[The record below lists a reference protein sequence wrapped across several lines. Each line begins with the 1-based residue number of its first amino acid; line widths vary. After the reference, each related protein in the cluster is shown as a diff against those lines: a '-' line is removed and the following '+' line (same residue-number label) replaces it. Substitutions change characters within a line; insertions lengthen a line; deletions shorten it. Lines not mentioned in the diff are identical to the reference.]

1 MLASFFSFIL
11 MLAEGGHATTAN
23 AETGWGKF
31 MHFWNSYFNY
41 PGFEAW
47 KFMNLAIFIA
57 IMVYLLKKPLS
68 EAFKAKRE
76 QIRSELIRA
85 EAERQSALT
94 QLTATEAKLAQLDA
108 ESARV
113 LERAKQEADSEKARI
128 ERETLDEINKMRGQ
142 ALSEIERLSQQVKK
156 ELRRFSGEESI
167 RLAEAKIRQEMSA
180 EKDARLVKNNIQAIG
195 GLN

>member
-11 MLAEGGHATTAN
+11 MFAEGGHTTAGS
-23 AETGWGKF
+23 EGGF
-31 MHFWNSYFNY
+31 MHFWNTYFNY

-47 KFMNLAIFIA
+47 KFINLAVFIA

-68 EAFKAKRE
+68 GAFKAKRE

-85 EAERQSALT
+85 EAERQSALA
-94 QLTATEAKLAQLDA
+94 QLTATEARLAQLDA
-108 ESARV
+108 ESAKV
-113 LERAKQEADSEKARI
+113 LERARLEADSEKARI

-167 RLAEAKIRQEMSA
+167 RLAEAKIRQEMNA
-180 EKDARLVKNNIQAIG
+180 EKDARLVKTNIQAIG

>member
-11 MLAEGGHATTAN
+11 MFAEGGHAVADT
-23 AETGWGKF
+23 ETGWGKF
-31 MHFWNSYFNY
+31 MHFWNNYFNY

-68 EAFKAKRE
+68 GAFKAKRE
-76 QIRSELIRA
+76 KIRGELIRA
-85 EAERQSALT
+85 EAERQAALA
-94 QLTATEAKLAQLDA
+94 QLTATEARLAQLDA
-108 ESARV
+108 ESAKV
-113 LERAKQEADSEKARI
+113 LERARLEADSEKSRI

-167 RLAEAKIRQEMSA
+167 RLAEAKIRQEMNA